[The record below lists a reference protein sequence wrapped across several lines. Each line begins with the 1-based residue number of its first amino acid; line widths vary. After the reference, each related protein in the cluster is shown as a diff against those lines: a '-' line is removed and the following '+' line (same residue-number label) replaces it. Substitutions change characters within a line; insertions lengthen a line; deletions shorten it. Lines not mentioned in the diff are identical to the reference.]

1 MTAPISL
8 DRQAAAVRRE
18 IGMRRHL
25 YPRWV
30 ESGKLTQQ
38 QADDGIAAM
47 ESVLQTLQRL
57 IAEECEREQPGL
69 F

>member
-1 MTAPISL
+1 MTTTPISL

-18 IGMRRHL
+18 LGMRRHL

-47 ESVLQTLQRL
+47 ATRL
-57 IAEECEREQPGL
+57 FSAGL
-69 F
+69 PQ